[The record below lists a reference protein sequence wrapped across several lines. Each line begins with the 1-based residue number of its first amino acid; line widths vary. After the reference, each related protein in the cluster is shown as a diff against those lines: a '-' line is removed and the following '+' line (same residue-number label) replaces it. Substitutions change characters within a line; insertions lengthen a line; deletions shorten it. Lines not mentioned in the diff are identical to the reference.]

1 MKAEFFPV
9 VAFGKFPV
17 DKGAAAG
24 NSRKGDTLKKFLEP
38 GPSALAFI
46 RAFKYVG
53 DNTMEESR
61 GGIDLYA
68 RRDEATWRG
77 IRESLGL
84 SIEKHPV
91 NLDNPL
97 VVDPDEARLK
107 RLTELSDAMAPTDIE
122 MKAELLQT
130 QSSLDYM
137 WKKLAPP
144 HPVADPQIKD
154 SARKHFDQMI
164 QEGIW
169 AKHGKTQKGYAV
181 YFHVL
186 RCNGSMRTIYASM
199 GEDKEPKFPEIANRM
214 ATRRYSACEA
224 RRGAFSHPA
233 RL

>member
-107 RLTELSDAMAPTDIE
+107 RLTEIIDAMDAVAIE
-122 MKAELLQT
+122 ANAEVLQT
-130 QSSLDYM
+130 SPSLDCM
-137 WKKLAPP
+137 WKKLAHP
-144 HPVADPQIKD
+144 HPVAAPQIKG
-154 SARKHFDQMI
+154 AAKKHF
-164 QEGIW
+164 
-169 AKHGKTQKGYAV
+169 
-181 YFHVL
+181 
-186 RCNGSMRTIYASM
+186 
-199 GEDKEPKFPEIANRM
+199 
-214 ATRRYSACEA
+214 TR
-224 RRGAFSHPA
+224 
-233 RL
+233 